1 MGTRRWVKELEKW
14 IRRSGS
20 SKEAVA
26 QRSRHKTAHV
36 LDLFADENPNPS
48 LRLYLELASVA
59 GARFGGVQD
68 TTPAAVVAHLATV
81 AKDNE
86 ITLAS
91 LARASSVGRPLLST
105 LFNDP
110 DPNPS
115 LATIDRIVTALDAAS
130 DFDLVPATP
139 VEDAEE
145 AEDEEAEDEEAED
158 DEAEDEEAED
168 DEAEDDEAEDD
179 EAEDGEAEDDAAE
192 DDEAEDDAAEED
204 EEAEDGE
211 DDDGAQDDERAAV
224 VGALR
229 EQNTQLQQRV
239 VTKEAEIDHL
249 REQGR
254 WSTFKKL
261 ASAVG
266 GGLVGAAVTVAV
278 LKRRKD

>member
-1 MGTRRWVKELEKW
+1 MEKF

-20 SKEAVA
+20 STEAVA
-26 QRSRHKTAHV
+26 KRSRHKTAHV

-115 LATIDRIVTALDAAS
+115 LATICLLYTSDAA
-130 DFDLVPATP
+130 
-139 VEDAEE
+139 
-145 AEDEEAEDEEAED
+145 DE
-158 DEAEDEEAED
+158 
-168 DEAEDDEAEDD
+168 
-179 EAEDGEAEDDAAE
+179 
-192 DDEAEDDAAEED
+192 
-204 EEAEDGE
+204 
-211 DDDGAQDDERAAV
+211 
-224 VGALR
+224 
-229 EQNTQLQQRV
+229 
-239 VTKEAEIDHL
+239 
-249 REQGR
+249 
-254 WSTFKKL
+254 
-261 ASAVG
+261 
-266 GGLVGAAVTVAV
+266 
-278 LKRRKD
+278 

>member
-20 SKEAVA
+20 STEAVA
-26 QRSRHKTAHV
+26 KRSRHKTAHV

-130 DFDLVPATP
+130 DFDLVPATQ

-145 AEDEEAEDEEAED
+145 TEDRR
-158 DEAEDEEAED
+158 
-168 DEAEDDEAEDD
+168 
-179 EAEDGEAEDDAAE
+179 GR
-192 DDEAEDDAAEED
+192 
-204 EEAEDGE
+204 GRR
-211 DDDGAQDDERAAV
+211 GR
-224 VGALR
+224 G
-229 EQNTQLQQRV
+229 QR
-239 VTKEAEIDHL
+239 
-249 REQGR
+249 GR
-254 WSTFKKL
+254 
-261 ASAVG
+261 G
-266 GGLVGAAVTVAV
+266 
-278 LKRRKD
+278 RRGRGRRG